1 MSKLNQELEQLV
13 QKSGG
18 AAGTLSTD
26 QQRLLFSKRV
36 IGDLSN
42 IIYQMNNVYYPL
54 FATLSSTNTLNALDF
69 GLSGNILFTHIN
81 ATQASS
87 SLFYDNVTG
96 RPRTVKETID
106 VVLTE
111 LQRIENL
118 IGNDTTA
125 DEYDDTEVR
134 GLITK
139 NDRNLQQTRKDAFGP
154 NYAFGNDGNADLTYS
169 LSQHIDNLGQF
180 FTDFPSTGNTYTATY
195 PTLSLD
201 INLSDINIDTTLA
214 QSVITGL
221 TADLGYIRTFVGK
234 TTTGAETPTYSAHG
248 TITHVSDG
256 QSLEEAIQTLD
267 AAVPTTVVAHAS
279 THIHGAADPIDAD
292 QLSITWTP
300 ANYTPTTSPTEV
312 SNTAHLTAHLAGIDA
327 ALAAVSLTV
336 SGADNQLVRMDSTT
350 GIQNSLI
357 YLSDT
362 GTIYPDTSGTKNL
375 GATTTT
381 DTRFSNIYLNSGGVL
396 DFNGNGTVRALTG
409 TLSLY
414 AQDDVTIQNGSG
426 KWVGFDSS
434 ASALAFDGPGFGG
447 TGTLSSAGSLI
458 VTVAASNDLSIT
470 SAGTERFNFDTD
482 NTVLSLIT
490 NTSTEPKI
498 QFGSSSSDSYISAD
512 IAKNMT
518 ISSDGDIYLYPS
530 ATEEFIF
537 TGSTLQLPET
547 TSTIRMSSDAE
558 PITFVATG
566 PDLDIT
572 GTSDINITTDT
583 GTIQLS
589 ANRIDFLNDED
600 VSHKIRFRCGTN
612 SSAAFI
618 NDGGGGDMA
627 LTLAGIYTDSRTYVS
642 GDVKNGTRL
651 YLETEIGS
659 NLQQLV
665 FGHDTPT
672 IVMADFDLSAT
683 TNPTASQRYCDFKA
697 SGTSIGYIGGDGAGN
712 VVYQS
717 FTGGHTA
724 LSATQ
729 QNFTRGEILCTTG
742 SLGTNNSPLVERTN
756 ISNNKKVMGVFT
768 MQIGNEIA
776 YNALGEGSVLVSNV
790 NGDIEAGDLITTSS
804 ILGVGQKQ
812 DDDIFR
818 SYTVAKC
825 VEDIDW
831 ESISPTNGVKIVL
844 AHCTIHCG

>member
-375 GATTTT
+375 GATTST
-381 DTRFSNIYLNSGGVL
+381 DTRFSNIYLNSGGIL

-447 TGTLSSAGSLI
+447 TGTLSSTGSLI
-458 VTVAASNDLSIT
+458 VTVAASNNLSIT

-512 IAKNMT
+512 TAKNMT

-547 TSTIRMSSDAE
+547 TSTIRMGSNAE
-558 PITFVATG
+558 PITFVAVG
-566 PDLDIT
+566 PDLLLT
-572 GTSDINITTDT
+572 GTSDIGITTDT
-583 GTIQLS
+583 GGITLTGKTVK
-589 ANRIDFLNDED
+589 F
-600 VSHKIRFRCGTN
+600 VSDADITHKIKFEVNGDA
-612 SSAAFI
+612 SSYFI
-618 NDGGGGDMA
+618 NDGGVGDMT
-627 LTLAGIYTDSRTYVS
+627 LVLAGTDTPSRFYGT
-642 GDVKNGTRL
+642 GINNGCRL
-651 YLETEIGS
+651 YAEASFGSSVAQFVSSHTTSTHTITEYDFS
-659 NLQQLV
+659 AV
-665 FGHDTPT
+665 ASPT
-672 IVMADFDLSAT
+672 T
-683 TNPTASQRYCDFKA
+683 TQRYCDFKA
-697 SGTSIGYIGGDGAGN
+697 NGTSIGYIGGDGAGN
-712 VVYQS
+712 VVYQT

-724 LSATQ
+724 LSAAQ

-756 ISNNKKVMGVFT
+756 IPNNKKVMGVFT
-768 MQIGNEIA
+768 MQEGNEIA
-776 YNALGEGSVLVSNV
+776 YNALGEGAVLISNI

-812 DDDIFR
+812 NDDIFR

-825 VEDIDW
+825 IEDINW
-831 ESISPTNGVKIVL
+831 ESVEPTNGVKIVL

>member
-1 MSKLNQELEQLV
+1 
-13 QKSGG
+13 
-18 AAGTLSTD
+18 
-26 QQRLLFSKRV
+26 
-36 IGDLSN
+36 
-42 IIYQMNNVYYPL
+42 
-54 FATLSSTNTLNALDF
+54 
-69 GLSGNILFTHIN
+69 
-81 ATQASS
+81 
-87 SLFYDNVTG
+87 
-96 RPRTVKETID
+96 
-106 VVLTE
+106 
-111 LQRIENL
+111 
-118 IGNDTTA
+118 
-125 DEYDDTEVR
+125 
-134 GLITK
+134 
-139 NDRNLQQTRKDAFGP
+139 
-154 NYAFGNDGNADLTYS
+154 
-169 LSQHIDNLGQF
+169 
-180 FTDFPSTGNTYTATY
+180 
-195 PTLSLD
+195 
-201 INLSDINIDTTLA
+201 
-214 QSVITGL
+214 
-221 TADLGYIRTFVGK
+221 
-234 TTTGAETPTYSAHG
+234 
-248 TITHVSDG
+248 
-256 QSLEEAIQTLD
+256 
-267 AAVPTTVVAHAS
+267 
-279 THIHGAADPIDAD
+279 
-292 QLSITWTP
+292 
-300 ANYTPTTSPTEV
+300 
-312 SNTAHLTAHLAGIDA
+312 
-327 ALAAVSLTV
+327 
-336 SGADNQLVRMDSTT
+336 MDSTT

-375 GATTTT
+375 GATTST
-381 DTRFSNIYLNSGGVL
+381 DTRFSNIYLNSGGIL

-458 VTVAASNDLSIT
+458 VTVAASNNLSIT

-537 TGSTLQLPET
+537 TGSTLQFPET
-547 TSTIRMSSDAE
+547 TSTIRMGSDAE

-566 PDLDIT
+566 PDLLLT
-572 GTSDINITTDT
+572 GTGDIGITTDT
-583 GTIQLS
+583 GTITLTGKTVEFVS
-589 ANRIDFLNDED
+589 DANIT
-600 VSHKIRFRCGTN
+600 HKIKFEVTGDA
-612 SSAAFI
+612 SSYFI
-618 NDGGGGDMA
+618 NDGGGGDMT
-627 LTLAGIYTDSRTYVS
+627 LVLAGTDTPSRFYGS
-642 GDVKNGTRL
+642 GINNGCRL
-651 YLETEIGS
+651 YTEASFGS
-659 NLQQLV
+659 SAAQFV
-665 FGHDTPT
+665 SSIPSTTPDIYAIT
-672 IVMADFDLSAT
+672 EYNFSAIASPAT
-683 TNPTASQRYCDFKA
+683 TQRYCDFKA
-697 SGTSIGYIGGDGAGN
+697 NGTSIGYIGGDGAGN
-712 VVYQS
+712 VVYQT